1 MSSSSFD
8 FSVGLDRPLPTPSR
22 ESVVT
27 AAPFAIPVETV
38 EPSGPFQPMVFQA
51 FTGQGKIVTLHD
63 EEPQA
68 PVEPVAEIVDEVEE
82 IVVEDLLPPSPPP
95 PDYEE
100 IAAESRREGFQL
112 GYEEGLRHAAAE
124 QADTVTRIS
133 ALLQGVASDTEAL
146 VRGLETQVVELA
158 LAIAEK
164 VIAREARVDPEI
176 VLNVVR
182 AALSEVHDVSELRVR
197 VNPEDVPLL
206 DNRWQEMLPKSV
218 AERSELVADEL
229 VDRGGV
235 LVETRIGFVDSQL
248 KTRLNQVV
256 TTFQAVLDGE
266 PV

>member
-1 MSSSSFD
+1 MSSSSLD
-8 FSVGLDRPLPTPSR
+8 FSIGLDRPLPPPTR

-27 AAPFAIPVETV
+27 AASFAIPVEAV

-51 FTGQGKIVTLHD
+51 FDGQGTVVTLHD
-63 EEPQA
+63 DEPA
-68 PVEPVAEIVDEVEE
+68 APVAEIVED
-82 IVVEDLLPPSPPP
+82 IDDLAVEDARSPSPPP
-95 PDYEE
+95 PDFEE
-100 IAAESRREGFQL
+100 IAAEARRVGFQL

-146 VRGLETQVVELA
+146 IRRLESQVVELA

-164 VIAREARVDPEI
+164 VIAREARIDPELI
-176 VLNVVR
+176 LNVVR
-182 AALSEVHDVSELRVR
+182 SALSEVNDVSELRIR
-197 VNPEDVPLL
+197 VNPDDVPLL
-206 DNRWQEMLPKSV
+206 DNRWQEMLPRSI

-235 LVETRIGFVDSQL
+235 LVESRIGYVDSQL

>member
-1 MSSSSFD
+1 MSSSSLD
-8 FSVGLDRPLPTPSR
+8 FSVGLDRPLPPPSR

-27 AAPFAIPVETV
+27 TAPFAIPVETV
-38 EPSGPFQPMVFQA
+38 EPSGTFQPVVFQA
-51 FTGQGKIVTLHD
+51 FDGQGEIVTLHD
-63 EEPQA
+63 GEPA
-68 PVEPVAEIVDEVEE
+68 GPVAEIVED
-82 IVVEDLLPPSPPP
+82 IDDLAVEDALPPSPP
-95 PDYEE
+95 DFEE
-100 IAAESRREGFQL
+100 IAAEARREGFQL

-164 VIAREARVDPEI
+164 VIAREARIDPEI
-176 VLNVVR
+176 ILNVVR
-182 AALSEVHDVSELRVR
+182 SALSEVNDVSELRIR
-197 VNPEDVPLL
+197 VNPDDLPLL
-206 DNRWQEMLPKSV
+206 DNRWQEMLPRSV
-218 AERSELVADEL
+218 AERSELVADDL

-235 LVETRIGFVDSQL
+235 LVESRIGYVDSQL

>member
-1 MSSSSFD
+1 MSSSSLD
-8 FSVGLDRPLPTPSR
+8 FSVGLDRPLPPPSR

-27 AAPFAIPVETV
+27 TAPFAIPVETV
-38 EPSGPFQPMVFQA
+38 DPSGPFQPMVFQA
-51 FTGQGKIVTLHD
+51 FHGQGPIVTRHGD
-63 EEPQA
+63 DPA
-68 PVEPVAEIVDEVEE
+68 VPVAEIVEE
-82 IVVEDLLPPSPPP
+82 NEEDAVEDTLPPSPPP
-95 PDYEE
+95 PDFEE

-164 VIAREARVDPEI
+164 VIAREASIDPELI
-176 VLNVVR
+176 LNVVR
-182 AALSEVHDVSELRVR
+182 SALSEVNDVSELRIR

-206 DNRWQEMLPKSV
+206 DNRWQEMLPRSV

-235 LVETRIGFVDSQL
+235 LVETRIGYVDSQL

>member
-1 MSSSSFD
+1 MSSSSLD
-8 FSVGLDRPLPTPSR
+8 FSVGLDRPLPPPSR

-27 AAPFAIPVETV
+27 TASFAIPVETV
-38 EPSGPFQPMVFQA
+38 EPSGTFQPVVFQA
-51 FTGQGKIVTLHD
+51 FDGQGTVVTLHD
-63 EEPQA
+63 DEPA
-68 PVEPVAEIVDEVEE
+68 APVAEIVED
-82 IVVEDLLPPSPPP
+82 IDDLAVEDALPPPP
-95 PDYEE
+95 PDFVE
-100 IAAESRREGFQL
+100 IAAEARREGFQL

-124 QADTVTRIS
+124 QADTITRIS

-146 VRGLETQVVELA
+146 IRRLESQVVELA

-164 VIAREARVDPEI
+164 VIAREARIDPELI
-176 VLNVVR
+176 LNVVR
-182 AALSEVHDVSELRVR
+182 SALSEVNDVSELRIR
-197 VNPEDVPLL
+197 VNPDDVPLL
-206 DNRWQEMLPKSV
+206 DNRWQEMLPRSI

-235 LVETRIGFVDSQL
+235 LVESRIGYVDSQL